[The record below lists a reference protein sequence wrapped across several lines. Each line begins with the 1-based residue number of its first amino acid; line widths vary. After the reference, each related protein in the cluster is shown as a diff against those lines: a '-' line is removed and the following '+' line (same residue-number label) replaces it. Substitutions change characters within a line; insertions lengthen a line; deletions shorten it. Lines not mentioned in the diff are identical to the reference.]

1 MLKYKFSNREI
12 ILLLIAVMLGLG
24 LIYYSVILKS
34 YNENVT
40 KYDTTNLETELAISD
55 AKLTKYENMKNYIEQ
70 YEDVYVGS
78 VVSYDNI
85 VNLFYNFSD
94 VLDGKVKGI
103 NITVGDPI
111 ELETIVRRDVT
122 ISFIANNNEIINNI
136 LSYFE
141 DCEYRVIINKV
152 QVSSKE
158 DGYNLNNSGEV
169 NASIVLTFFETTKD
183 AKYNYG
189 LVSQEQWFILFMG
202 MILIWL
208 ILR

>member
-24 LIYYSVILKS
+24 LVYYSVILKS
-34 YNENVT
+34 YNENVA
-40 KYDTTNLETELAISD
+40 KYDTANLETELAISD
-55 AKLTKYENMKNYIEQ
+55 SKLAKYQDMKNYIEQ

-78 VVSYDNI
+78 VVPYDNI

-103 NITVGDPI
+103 NITVGDPV
-111 ELETIVRRDVT
+111 ELETIVRKDVT
-122 ISFIANNNEIINNI
+122 ISFIANNNEIVNNI
-136 LSYFE
+136 LSNFE

-152 QVSSKE
+152 QVSTKE

-189 LVSQEQWFILFMG
+189 LVSQGQ
-202 MILIWL
+202 
-208 ILR
+208 

>member
-24 LIYYSVILKS
+24 LVYYSVILKS
-34 YNENVT
+34 YNENVA

-55 AKLTKYENMKNYIEQ
+55 AKLIKYQDMKNYIDQ

-122 ISFIANNNEIINNI
+122 ISFIANNNEIVNNI
-136 LSYFE
+136 LSNFE
-141 DCEYRVIINKV
+141 NSEYRVIINKV
-152 QVSSKE
+152 QVSTKE

-189 LVSQEQWFILFMG
+189 LVSQGQ
-202 MILIWL
+202 
-208 ILR
+208 

>member
-24 LIYYSVILKS
+24 LVYYSVILKS
-34 YNENVT
+34 YNENVA
-40 KYDTTNLETELAISD
+40 KYDTSNLETELAISD
-55 AKLTKYENMKNYIEQ
+55 AKLIKYQDMKNYIDQ
-70 YEDVYVGS
+70 YEDVFVGS

-122 ISFIANNNEIINNI
+122 ISFIANNNEIVNNI
-136 LSYFE
+136 LSTFE
-141 DCEYRVIINKV
+141 DSKYRVIINKV
-152 QVSSKE
+152 QVSAN
-158 DGYNLNNSGEV
+158 DDYNLNNGSEV

-189 LVSQEQWFILFMG
+189 LVSQEQ
-202 MILIWL
+202 
-208 ILR
+208 

>member
-24 LIYYSVILKS
+24 LVYYSVILKS
-34 YNENVT
+34 YNENVA
-40 KYDTTNLETELAISD
+40 KYDTANLETELAINDSKL
-55 AKLTKYENMKNYIEQ
+55 AKYQDMKNYIEQ

-103 NITVGDPI
+103 NITVGDPV

-122 ISFIANNNEIINNI
+122 ISFIANNNEIVNNI
-136 LSYFE
+136 LSNFE

-152 QVSSKE
+152 QVSTKE

-189 LVSQEQWFILFMG
+189 LVSQGQ
-202 MILIWL
+202 
-208 ILR
+208 

>member
-24 LIYYSVILKS
+24 LVYYSVILKS
-34 YNENVT
+34 YNENVA
-40 KYDTTNLETELAISD
+40 KFDTANLETELAISD
-55 AKLTKYENMKNYIEQ
+55 SKLAKYQDMNNYIEQ

-122 ISFIANNNEIINNI
+122 ISFIANNNEIVNNI

-152 QVSSKE
+152 QVSTKE

-189 LVSQEQWFILFMG
+189 LVSQGQ
-202 MILIWL
+202 
-208 ILR
+208 

>member
-24 LIYYSVILKS
+24 LVYYSVILKS
-34 YNENVT
+34 YNENVA
-40 KYDTTNLETELAISD
+40 KYDTSNLETELAISD
-55 AKLTKYENMKNYIEQ
+55 AKLIKYQDMKNYIDQ

-122 ISFIANNNEIINNI
+122 ISFIANNNEIVNNI
-136 LSYFE
+136 ISNFE
-141 DCEYRVIINKV
+141 DSKYRVIINKV
-152 QVSSKE
+152 QVSTKE
-158 DGYNLNNSGEV
+158 DGYNLNNTGEV

-189 LVSQEQWFILFMG
+189 LVSQGQ
-202 MILIWL
+202 
-208 ILR
+208 

>member
-24 LIYYSVILKS
+24 LVYYSVILKS
-34 YNENVT
+34 YNENVA
-40 KYDTTNLETELAISD
+40 KYDTANLETELAISD
-55 AKLTKYENMKNYIEQ
+55 SKLTKYQDMKNYIEQ

-78 VVSYDNI
+78 IVSYDNI

-103 NITVGDPI
+103 NITVGDPV

-122 ISFIANNNEIINNI
+122 ISFIANNNEIVNNI
-136 LSYFE
+136 LSNFE

-152 QVSSKE
+152 QVSTKE

-189 LVSQEQWFILFMG
+189 LVSQGQ
-202 MILIWL
+202 
-208 ILR
+208 

>member
-24 LIYYSVILKS
+24 LVYYSIILKS

-55 AKLTKYENMKNYIEQ
+55 AKLIKYQDMKNYIDQ

-122 ISFIANNNEIINNI
+122 ISFIANNNEIVNNI
-136 LSYFE
+136 LSNFE
-141 DCEYRVIINKV
+141 NSEYRVIINKV
-152 QVSSKE
+152 QVSTKE

-189 LVSQEQWFILFMG
+189 LVSQGQ
-202 MILIWL
+202 
-208 ILR
+208 

>member
-24 LIYYSVILKS
+24 LVYYSVILKS
-34 YNENVT
+34 YNENVA
-40 KYDTTNLETELAISD
+40 KYDTANLETELAISD
-55 AKLTKYENMKNYIEQ
+55 SKLAKYQDMKNYIEQ

-111 ELETIVRRDVT
+111 QLETIVRRDVT
-122 ISFIANNNEIINNI
+122 ISFIANNNEIVNNI
-136 LSYFE
+136 LSNFE

-152 QVSSKE
+152 QVSTKE

-189 LVSQEQWFILFMG
+189 LVSQGQ
-202 MILIWL
+202 
-208 ILR
+208 

>member
-24 LIYYSVILKS
+24 LVYYSVILKS
-34 YNENVT
+34 YNENVA

-55 AKLTKYENMKNYIEQ
+55 AKLIKYQDMKNYIDQ

-122 ISFIANNNEIINNI
+122 ISFIANNNEIVNNI
-136 LSYFE
+136 ISNFE
-141 DCEYRVIINKV
+141 DSKYRVIINKV
-152 QVSSKE
+152 QVSTKE

-189 LVSQEQWFILFMG
+189 LVSQGQ
-202 MILIWL
+202 
-208 ILR
+208 

>member
-24 LIYYSVILKS
+24 LVYYSVILKS

-55 AKLTKYENMKNYIEQ
+55 SKLTKYQDMKNYIEQ

-103 NITVGDPI
+103 SITVGDPV

-122 ISFIANNNEIINNI
+122 ISFIANNNEIVNNI
-136 LSYFE
+136 LSNFE

-152 QVSSKE
+152 QVSTKE

-189 LVSQEQWFILFMG
+189 LVSQGQ
-202 MILIWL
+202 
-208 ILR
+208 

>member
-24 LIYYSVILKS
+24 LVYYSVILKS
-34 YNENVT
+34 YNENVA
-40 KYDTTNLETELAISD
+40 KYDTANLETELAISD
-55 AKLTKYENMKNYIEQ
+55 SKLAKYQDMKNYIEQ

-103 NITVGDPI
+103 NITVVDPI

-122 ISFIANNNEIINNI
+122 ISFIANNNEIVNNI

-152 QVSSKE
+152 QVSTKE

-189 LVSQEQWFILFMG
+189 LVSQGQ
-202 MILIWL
+202 
-208 ILR
+208 

>member
-24 LIYYSVILKS
+24 LVYYSVILKS
-34 YNENVT
+34 YNENVA

-55 AKLTKYENMKNYIEQ
+55 AKLIKYQDMKNYIDQ

-122 ISFIANNNEIINNI
+122 ISFIASNNEIVSNI
-136 LSYFE
+136 LSNFE
-141 DCEYRVIINKV
+141 SSKYRVIINKV
-152 QVSSKE
+152 QVSTK
-158 DGYNLNNSGEV
+158 DDDYNLNNSSEV

-189 LVSQEQWFILFMG
+189 LVSQGQ
-202 MILIWL
+202 
-208 ILR
+208 

>member
-24 LIYYSVILKS
+24 LVYYSVILKS
-34 YNENVT
+34 YNENVA
-40 KYDTTNLETELAISD
+40 KYDTANLETELAISD
-55 AKLTKYENMKNYIEQ
+55 SKLAKYQDMKNYIEQ

-111 ELETIVRRDVT
+111 ELESIVRRDVT
-122 ISFIANNNEIINNI
+122 ISFIANNNEIVNNI

-189 LVSQEQWFILFMG
+189 LVSQGQWFILFMET
-202 MILIWL
+202 ILI
-208 ILR
+208 

>member
-24 LIYYSVILKS
+24 LVYYSVILKS
-34 YNENVT
+34 YNENVA
-40 KYDTTNLETELAISD
+40 KYDTANLETELAISD
-55 AKLTKYENMKNYIEQ
+55 SKLAKYQDMKNYIEQ

-122 ISFIANNNEIINNI
+122 ISFIANNNEIVNNI
-136 LSYFE
+136 ISNFE
-141 DCEYRVIINKV
+141 DSKYRVIINKV
-152 QVSSKE
+152 QVSTKE
-158 DGYNLNNSGEV
+158 DGYNLNNTGEV

-189 LVSQEQWFILFMG
+189 LVSQGQ
-202 MILIWL
+202 
-208 ILR
+208 

>member
-24 LIYYSVILKS
+24 LVYYSVILKS
-34 YNENVT
+34 YNENVA
-40 KYDTTNLETELAISD
+40 KYDTANLETELAISD
-55 AKLTKYENMKNYIEQ
+55 SKLAKYQDMKNYIAQ

-103 NITVGDPI
+103 NITVGDPV
-111 ELETIVRRDVT
+111 ELEAIVRRDVT
-122 ISFIANNNEIINNI
+122 ISFIANNNEIVNNI
-136 LSYFE
+136 LSNFE

-152 QVSSKE
+152 QVSTKE

-189 LVSQEQWFILFMG
+189 LVSQGQ
-202 MILIWL
+202 
-208 ILR
+208 

>member
-24 LIYYSVILKS
+24 LVYYSVILKS
-34 YNENVT
+34 YNENVA
-40 KYDTTNLETELAISD
+40 KYDTANLETELAISD
-55 AKLTKYENMKNYIEQ
+55 SKLAKYQDMKNYIEQ

-111 ELETIVRRDVT
+111 QLETIIRRDVT
-122 ISFIANNNEIINNI
+122 ISFIANNNEIVNNI
-136 LSYFE
+136 LSNFE

-152 QVSSKE
+152 QVSTKE

-189 LVSQEQWFILFMG
+189 LVSQGQWFILFMET
-202 MILIWL
+202 ILI
-208 ILR
+208 

>member
-24 LIYYSVILKS
+24 LVYYSVILKS
-34 YNENVT
+34 YNENVA
-40 KYDTTNLETELAISD
+40 KYDTANLETELAISD
-55 AKLTKYENMKNYIEQ
+55 SKLTKYQDMKNYIEQ

-103 NITVGDPI
+103 NITVGDPV

-122 ISFIANNNEIINNI
+122 ISFIANNNEIVNNI
-136 LSYFE
+136 LSNFE

-152 QVSSKE
+152 QVNTKE
-158 DGYNLNNSGEV
+158 DGYNLNNSSEV

-189 LVSQEQWFILFMG
+189 LVSQGQ
-202 MILIWL
+202 
-208 ILR
+208 

>member
-24 LIYYSVILKS
+24 LVYYSVILKS
-34 YNENVT
+34 YNENVA
-40 KYDTTNLETELAISD
+40 KYDTANLETELAISD
-55 AKLTKYENMKNYIEQ
+55 SKLAKYQDMKNYIEQ

-103 NITVGDPI
+103 NITVGDPV

-122 ISFIANNNEIINNI
+122 ISFIANNNEIVNNI
-136 LSYFE
+136 LSNFE

-152 QVSSKE
+152 QVSTKE

-189 LVSQEQWFILFMG
+189 LVSQEQ
-202 MILIWL
+202 
-208 ILR
+208 

>member
-24 LIYYSVILKS
+24 LVYYSVILKS
-34 YNENVT
+34 YNENVA

-55 AKLTKYENMKNYIEQ
+55 AKLIKYQDMKKYIDQ

-122 ISFIANNNEIINNI
+122 ISFIANNNEIVNNI
-136 LSYFE
+136 LSNFE
-141 DCEYRVIINKV
+141 DSKYRVIINKV
-152 QVSSKE
+152 QVSTND
-158 DGYNLNNSGEV
+158 DGYSLINSSEV

-189 LVSQEQWFILFMG
+189 LVSQGQ
-202 MILIWL
+202 
-208 ILR
+208 

>member
-24 LIYYSVILKS
+24 LVYYSVILKS
-34 YNENVT
+34 YNENVA
-40 KYDTTNLETELAISD
+40 KYDTSNLETELAISD
-55 AKLTKYENMKNYIEQ
+55 AKLIKYQDMKNYIDE

-103 NITVGDPI
+103 NITVGDPV

-122 ISFIANNNEIINNI
+122 ISFIANNNEIVNNI
-136 LSYFE
+136 LSNFE
-141 DCEYRVIINKV
+141 DSKYRVIINKV
-152 QVSSKE
+152 QVSTKE

-189 LVSQEQWFILFMG
+189 LVSQGQ
-202 MILIWL
+202 
-208 ILR
+208 

>member
-24 LIYYSVILKS
+24 LVYYSVILKS
-34 YNENVT
+34 YNENVA
-40 KYDTTNLETELAISD
+40 KYDTANLETELAISD
-55 AKLTKYENMKNYIEQ
+55 SKLAKYQDMKNYIEQ

-111 ELETIVRRDVT
+111 QLETIVRRDVT
-122 ISFIANNNEIINNI
+122 ISFIANNNEIVNNI
-136 LSYFE
+136 LSNFE

-152 QVSSKE
+152 QVSTKE

-189 LVSQEQWFILFMG
+189 LVSQVQ
-202 MILIWL
+202 
-208 ILR
+208 

>member
-24 LIYYSVILKS
+24 LVYYSIILKS

-55 AKLTKYENMKNYIEQ
+55 AKLIKYQDMKNYIDQ

-122 ISFIANNNEIINNI
+122 ISFIAKNNEIVNNI
-136 LSYFE
+136 LSNFE
-141 DCEYRVIINKV
+141 NSEYRVIINKV
-152 QVSSKE
+152 QVSTKE
-158 DGYNLNNSGEV
+158 DGYNLNNSSEV

-189 LVSQEQWFILFMG
+189 LVSQEQ
-202 MILIWL
+202 
-208 ILR
+208 

>member
-24 LIYYSVILKS
+24 LVYYSVILKS
-34 YNENVT
+34 YNENVA
-40 KYDTTNLETELAISD
+40 KFDTANLETELAISD
-55 AKLTKYENMKNYIEQ
+55 SKLAKYQDMKNYIEQ

-111 ELETIVRRDVT
+111 EFETIVRRDVT
-122 ISFIANNNEIINNI
+122 ISFIANNNEIVNNI

-189 LVSQEQWFILFMG
+189 LVSQGQ
-202 MILIWL
+202 
-208 ILR
+208 

>member
-24 LIYYSVILKS
+24 LVYYSVILKS
-34 YNENVT
+34 YNENVA
-40 KYDTTNLETELAISD
+40 KYDTANLETELAISD
-55 AKLTKYENMKNYIEQ
+55 SKLAKYQDMKNYIEQ

-111 ELETIVRRDVT
+111 QLENIVRRDVT
-122 ISFIANNNEIINNI
+122 ISFIANNNEIVNNI
-136 LSYFE
+136 LSNFE

-158 DGYNLNNSGEV
+158 DGYNLNNSNEV

-189 LVSQEQWFILFMG
+189 LVSQGQ
-202 MILIWL
+202 
-208 ILR
+208 

>member
-24 LIYYSVILKS
+24 LVYYSVILKS
-34 YNENVT
+34 YNENVA
-40 KYDTTNLETELAISD
+40 KYDTANLETELAISD
-55 AKLTKYENMKNYIEQ
+55 SKLAKYQDMKNNIEQ

-103 NITVGDPI
+103 NITVGDPV

-122 ISFIANNNEIINNI
+122 ISFIGNNNEIVNNI
-136 LSYFE
+136 LSNFE
-141 DCEYRVIINKV
+141 DSKYRVIINKV
-152 QVSSKE
+152 QVSTKE

-189 LVSQEQWFILFMG
+189 LVSQGQ
-202 MILIWL
+202 
-208 ILR
+208 

>member
-24 LIYYSVILKS
+24 LVYYSVILKS
-34 YNENVT
+34 YNENVA
-40 KYDTTNLETELAISD
+40 KYDTANLETELAISD
-55 AKLTKYENMKNYIEQ
+55 SKLAKYQDMKNYIEQ

-94 VLDGKVKGI
+94 VLKGI
-103 NITVGDPI
+103 NITVGDPV

-122 ISFIANNNEIINNI
+122 ISFIANNNEIVNNI
-136 LSYFE
+136 LSNFE

-152 QVSSKE
+152 QVSTKE

-189 LVSQEQWFILFMG
+189 LVSQGQ
-202 MILIWL
+202 
-208 ILR
+208 

>member
-24 LIYYSVILKS
+24 LVYYSVILKS
-34 YNENVT
+34 YNENVA
-40 KYDTTNLETELAISD
+40 KYDTANLETELAISD
-55 AKLTKYENMKNYIEQ
+55 SKLAKYQDMKNYIEQ

-111 ELETIVRRDVT
+111 QLETIVRRDVT
-122 ISFIANNNEIINNI
+122 ISFIANNNEIVNNI
-136 LSYFE
+136 LSNFE

-152 QVSSKE
+152 QVSTKE

-189 LVSQEQWFILFMG
+189 LVSQRQ
-202 MILIWL
+202 
-208 ILR
+208 

>member
-24 LIYYSVILKS
+24 LVYYSVILKS
-34 YNENVT
+34 YNENVA
-40 KYDTTNLETELAISD
+40 KYDTANLETELAISD
-55 AKLTKYENMKNYIEQ
+55 SKLAKYQVMKNYIEQ

-103 NITVGDPI
+103 NITVGDPV

-122 ISFIANNNEIINNI
+122 ISFIANNNEIVNNI
-136 LSYFE
+136 LSNFE
-141 DCEYRVIINKV
+141 DCEYRVIINKI
-152 QVSSKE
+152 QVSTKE

-189 LVSQEQWFILFMG
+189 LVSQGQ
-202 MILIWL
+202 
-208 ILR
+208 

>member
-24 LIYYSVILKS
+24 LVYYSVILKS
-34 YNENVT
+34 YNENVA

-55 AKLTKYENMKNYIEQ
+55 SKLAKYQDMKNYIEQ

-103 NITVGDPI
+103 NITVGDPV

-122 ISFIANNNEIINNI
+122 ISFIANNNEIVNNI
-136 LSYFE
+136 LSNFE
-141 DCEYRVIINKV
+141 DSKYRVIINKV
-152 QVSSKE
+152 QVSTKE

-189 LVSQEQWFILFMG
+189 LVSQGQ
-202 MILIWL
+202 
-208 ILR
+208 

>member
-24 LIYYSVILKS
+24 LVYYSVILKS
-34 YNENVT
+34 YNENVA
-40 KYDTTNLETELAISD
+40 KYDTANLETELAISD
-55 AKLTKYENMKNYIEQ
+55 SKLAKYQDMKNYIEQ

-122 ISFIANNNEIINNI
+122 ISFIANNNEIVNNI
-136 LSYFE
+136 LSNFE

-189 LVSQEQWFILFMG
+189 LVSQGQ
-202 MILIWL
+202 
-208 ILR
+208 

>member
-24 LIYYSVILKS
+24 LVYYSVILKS
-34 YNENVT
+34 YNENVA
-40 KYDTTNLETELAISD
+40 KYDTSNLETELAISD
-55 AKLTKYENMKNYIEQ
+55 AKLIKYQDMKNYIDQ

-122 ISFIANNNEIINNI
+122 ISFIANNNEIVNNI
-136 LSYFE
+136 LSNFE
-141 DCEYRVIINKV
+141 DSKYRVIINKV
-152 QVSSKE
+152 QVSTKD
-158 DGYNLNNSGEV
+158 DGYNLINSSEV

-189 LVSQEQWFILFMG
+189 LVSQGQ
-202 MILIWL
+202 
-208 ILR
+208 

>member
-24 LIYYSVILKS
+24 LVYYSVILKS

-55 AKLTKYENMKNYIEQ
+55 SKLAKYQDMKNYIEQ

-103 NITVGDPI
+103 NITVGDPV

-122 ISFIANNNEIINNI
+122 ISFIANNNEIVNNI
-136 LSYFE
+136 LSNFE

-152 QVSSKE
+152 QVSTKE

-189 LVSQEQWFILFMG
+189 LVSQGQ
-202 MILIWL
+202 
-208 ILR
+208 

>member
-12 ILLLIAVMLGLG
+12 ILLL
-24 LIYYSVILKS
+24 KS
-34 YNENVT
+34 YIENVA
-40 KYDTTNLETELAISD
+40 KYDTANLETELAISD
-55 AKLTKYENMKNYIEQ
+55 SKLAKYQDMKNYIEQ

-103 NITVGDPI
+103 NITVGDPV

-122 ISFIANNNEIINNI
+122 ISFIANNNEIVNNI
-136 LSYFE
+136 LSNFE

-152 QVSSKE
+152 QVSTKE

-189 LVSQEQWFILFMG
+189 LVSQGQ
-202 MILIWL
+202 
-208 ILR
+208 

>member
-24 LIYYSVILKS
+24 LVYYSVILKS
-34 YNENVT
+34 YNENVA
-40 KYDTTNLETELAISD
+40 KYDTSNLETELAISD
-55 AKLTKYENMKNYIEQ
+55 AKLIKYQDMKNYIDQ
-70 YEDVYVGS
+70 YEDVFVGS

-122 ISFIANNNEIINNI
+122 ISFIANNNEIVNNI
-136 LSYFE
+136 LSNFE
-141 DCEYRVIINKV
+141 DSKYRVIINKV
-152 QVSSKE
+152 QVSAN
-158 DGYNLNNSGEV
+158 DDYNLNNGSEV

-189 LVSQEQWFILFMG
+189 LVSQEQ
-202 MILIWL
+202 
-208 ILR
+208 

>member
-24 LIYYSVILKS
+24 LVYYSVILKS
-34 YNENVT
+34 YNENVA
-40 KYDTTNLETELAISD
+40 KYDTANLETELAISD
-55 AKLTKYENMKNYIEQ
+55 SKLAKYQDMKNYIEQ

-103 NITVGDPI
+103 NITVGDPV

-122 ISFIANNNEIINNI
+122 ISFIANNNEIVNNI
-136 LSYFE
+136 LSNFE

-152 QVSSKE
+152 QVSTKE

-189 LVSQEQWFILFMG
+189 LVNQGQ
-202 MILIWL
+202 
-208 ILR
+208 

>member
-24 LIYYSVILKS
+24 LVYYSVILKS
-34 YNENVT
+34 YNENVA
-40 KYDTTNLETELAISD
+40 KYDTSNLETELAISD
-55 AKLTKYENMKNYIEQ
+55 AKLIKYQDMKNYIDQ

-122 ISFIANNNEIINNI
+122 ISFIANNNEIVNNI
-136 LSYFE
+136 LSNFE
-141 DCEYRVIINKV
+141 DSKYRVIINKV
-152 QVSSKE
+152 QVSTKE

-189 LVSQEQWFILFMG
+189 LVSQGQ
-202 MILIWL
+202 
-208 ILR
+208 

>member
-24 LIYYSVILKS
+24 LVYYSVILKS
-34 YNENVT
+34 YNENVA
-40 KYDTTNLETELAISD
+40 KFDTANLETELAISD
-55 AKLTKYENMKNYIEQ
+55 SKLAKYQDMKNYIEQ

-122 ISFIANNNEIINNI
+122 ISFIANNNEIVNNI

-152 QVSSKE
+152 QVSTKE

-189 LVSQEQWFILFMG
+189 LVSQGQ
-202 MILIWL
+202 
-208 ILR
+208 